1 MKHLKQVA
9 DNKYIAVD
17 DPDVGV
23 ILYVAALFIYV
34 ILVLSRSIPFQTV
47 KNQPVLS
54 PVPDKVYAAEATPIP
69 TPSIK
74 TLSPEELKEFRIK
87 KTYDY
92 LLKLGSPLAPHAKHI
107 VAMADKYDIPWT
119 LVTAISGKESTYGK
133 NIKPNSF
140 NAWGI
145 MKFDANGNRSIRTF
159 ESWESGIEFT
169 SRLLSENYRKNMN
182 KAIQEKY
189 CPSIECSDTWVS
201 DITNFQMS
209 INK

>member
-9 DNKYIAVD
+9 ENKYIAVD
-17 DPDVGV
+17 DPDAAV
-23 ILYVAALFIYV
+23 ILYVVGLFVY
-34 ILVLSRSIPFQTV
+34 ILLILSNSIPFRTV

-54 PVPDKVYAAEATPIP
+54 PIPDKVYAAEVTPSSTPI
-69 TPSIK
+69 IK
-74 TLSPEELKEFRIK
+74 TLSPEELKESRIK
-87 KTYDY
+87 KTYEY
-92 LLKLGSPLAPHAKHI
+92 LSKLGSPLAPHAKYI

-133 NIKPNSF
+133 NIKPDSY

-145 MKFDANGNRSIRTF
+145 MKFDASGNRSIRMF
-159 ESWESGIEFT
+159 ASWENGIEFA

-201 DITNFQMS
+201 DVTNFQES